1 MEIVFEC
8 GGVTGHR
15 LFEDL
20 RLFAF
25 VQHFGEQPEVV
36 PLGFRVFGQGEEM
49 AADQQWLITLAFGQL
64 EVAAMTFEGAFG
76 QMLAALAVD
85 EAARVIVVFEV
96 GQGVATVFAFQ
107 GQARFFE
114 VVVATGGAAGA
125 GFQAQVEALD
135 NRVAGDHAGVL
146 LIGHR
151 GQFREHRLVIAENEL
166 VRVGAVLE
174 VEVNAF
180 FLAQALDEVQIRL
193 VVLHAVDAFRIDR
206 TGLEF
211 VGVALDAVLF
221 QHHAD
226 DFRHAEVLEDALVD
240 AVREVSQLR
249 AQRHRITGQAFARV
263 TLRGAVDL
271 AMDAAA
277 VRRQLQEGHYSSMIR
292 GAWVDS
298 YLQTQELLGLKEGQG
313 VSSEDEA
320 DYKAFEARLQEQ
332 MANYRKT
339 MATDE
344 DRSEF
349 ALFEK
354 YHDTYMQIQ
363 DAVLDLHK
371 RNLEADAIKLFNEK
385 LTPAWY
391 TGRMKL
397 NDIIG
402 ENKVVADTAMANID
416 DAVATAKVS
425 MVISLLVA
433 VLAAGLCGLLLMRAI
448 MAPMNRIVTI
458 LDIMRTGDLSSRLNL
473 DRKDEFGAVETG
485 FNDMMT
491 ELTSLVSQAQRSSVQ
506 VTTSVTEIAATSKQQ
521 QATATETAATTTE
534 IGATSREIAATSRDL
549 VRTMTEVSTA
559 ADQASVL
566 AGSGQ
571 QGLARMEDTM
581 HSVMG
586 AADLVNAKLAIL
598 NEKAGNINQV
608 VVTIVKVADQTNL
621 LSLNAAI
628 EAEKAGEYGRGFAVV
643 ATEVRRL
650 ADQTAVATYDIEQ
663 MVREIQSAVS
673 AGVMGMDKFSEEVRR
688 GMSEVQQVGEQLS
701 QIIHQVQAL
710 APRVLMVN
718 EGMQAQATGAEQI
731 NHALVQLGD
740 ASSQTVESL
749 RQASFA
755 IDELSQVAVGLR
767 SGVSRF
773 KV

>member
-1 MEIVFEC
+1 VKNW
-8 GGVTGHR
+8 T
-15 LFEDL
+15 L
-20 RLFAF
+20 RQRILASFA
-25 VQHFGEQPEVV
+25 VII
-36 PLGFRVFGQGEEM
+36 
-49 AADQQWLITLAFGQL
+49 AI
-64 EVAAMTFEGAFG
+64 
-76 QMLAALAVD
+76 MLLM
-85 EAARVIVVFEV
+85 
-96 GQGVATVFAFQ
+96 
-107 GQARFFE
+107 
-114 VVVATGGAAGA
+114 VVVSYS
-125 GFQAQVEALD
+125 
-135 NRVAGDHAGVL
+135 RL
-146 LIGHR
+146 LKI
-151 GQFREHRLVIAENEL
+151 EL
-166 VRVGAVLE
+166 SEESVR
-174 VEVNAF
+174 
-180 FLAQALDEVQIRL
+180 D
-193 VVLHAVDAFRIDR
+193 
-206 TGLEF
+206 
-211 VGVALDAVLF
+211 DAVPGVYL
-221 QHHAD
+221 
-226 DFRHAEVLEDALVD
+226 
-240 AVREVSQLR
+240 
-249 AQRHRITGQAFARV
+249 
-263 TLRGAVDL
+263 
-271 AMDAAA
+271 
-277 VRRQLQEGHYSSMIR
+277 SSMIR
-292 GAWVDS
+292 SAWVDS
-298 YLQTQELLGLKEGQG
+298 YLQTLDIIGLR
-313 VSSEDEA
+313 EDKGLTDA
-320 DYKAFEARLQEQ
+320 DKADFKSFEARILTQ
-332 MANYRKT
+332 MANYK
-339 MATDE
+339 ATINGD
-344 DRSEF
+344 DDQAEF
-349 ALFEK
+349 DKFEALHQSYNKALFG
-354 YHDTYMQIQ
+354 
-363 DAVLDLHK
+363 VLDHLQN
-371 RNLEADAIKLFNEK
+371 RDVAGARKLFDAE
-385 LTPAWY
+385 LTPTWTA
-391 TGRMKL
+391 GRMKL
-397 NDIIG
+397 NDIIT
-402 ENKVVADTAMANID
+402 ENKNVADRATNAID
-416 DAVATAKVS
+416 DAVSAAKISMGVS
-425 MVISLLVA
+425 LILA
-433 VLAAGLCGLLLMRAI
+433 ILAAGLCGLLLMRAI
-448 MAPMNRIVTI
+448 MAPMKRIVDI
-458 LDIMRTGDLSSRLNL
+458 LETMRTGDLSKRLNL
-473 DRKDEFGAVETG
+473 ERKDEFGAVETG

-491 ELTSLVSQAQRSSVQ
+491 ELTALVSQAQRSSVQ

-534 IGATSREIAATSRDL
+534 IGATSREIAATSKDL

-559 ADQASVL
+559 ADQASVA

-571 QGLARMEDTM
+571 QGLARMEETM

-688 GMSEVQQVGEQLS
+688 GMFEVQQVGEQLS

>member
-1 MEIVFEC
+1 MKNW
-8 GGVTGHR
+8 T
-15 LFEDL
+15 L
-20 RLFAF
+20 RQRILASFA
-25 VQHFGEQPEVV
+25 VII
-36 PLGFRVFGQGEEM
+36 
-49 AADQQWLITLAFGQL
+49 AI
-64 EVAAMTFEGAFG
+64 
-76 QMLAALAVD
+76 MLLM
-85 EAARVIVVFEV
+85 
-96 GQGVATVFAFQ
+96 
-107 GQARFFE
+107 
-114 VVVATGGAAGA
+114 VVVSYSRLLKI
-125 GFQAQVEALD
+125 EASE
-135 NRVAGDHAGVL
+135 VS
-146 LIGHR
+146 
-151 GQFREHRLVIAENEL
+151 
-166 VRVGAVLE
+166 VR
-174 VEVNAF
+174 
-180 FLAQALDEVQIRL
+180 D
-193 VVLHAVDAFRIDR
+193 
-206 TGLEF
+206 
-211 VGVALDAVLF
+211 
-221 QHHAD
+221 
-226 DFRHAEVLEDALVD
+226 DALPGVY
-240 AVREVSQLR
+240 
-249 AQRHRITGQAFARV
+249 
-263 TLRGAVDL
+263 
-271 AMDAAA
+271 
-277 VRRQLQEGHYSSMIR
+277 YSSMIR

-298 YLQTQELLGLKEGQG
+298 YLQTQEMLGLKEGQG
-313 VSSEDEA
+313 ISAEDAA
-320 DYKAFEARLQEQ
+320 DFKNFEARVQDA
-332 MANYRKT
+332 MNSYRAT
-339 MATDE
+339 VTTDE
-344 DRSEF
+344 DKLEF
-349 ALFEK
+349 AAFEK
-354 YHDTYMQIQ
+354 YHENYGKILA
-363 DAVLDLHK
+363 AVLDLHK
-371 RNLEADAIKLFNEK
+371 RNQEAEAIKLFNEQ
-385 LTPAWY
+385 LTPTWTA
-391 TGRMKL
+391 GRMKL
-397 NDIIG
+397 NDILR
-402 ENKVVADTAMANID
+402 ENKAVADQDMAYID
-416 DAVATAKVS
+416 DAVFTAKVI
-425 MVISLLVA
+425 MGISLLVA

-448 MAPMNRIVTI
+448 MAPMNRIVQI
-458 LDIMRTGDLSSRLNL
+458 LEVMRTGDLSGRLNL
-473 DRKDEFGAVETG
+473 ERKDEFGAVETG
-485 FNDMMT
+485 FNDMMA

-559 ADQASVL
+559 ADQASVA

-571 QGLARMEDTM
+571 QGLARMEETM

-767 SGVSRF
+767 GGVSRF

>member
-1 MEIVFEC
+1 MKNW
-8 GGVTGHR
+8 T
-15 LFEDL
+15 L
-20 RLFAF
+20 RQRILASFA
-25 VQHFGEQPEVV
+25 VII
-36 PLGFRVFGQGEEM
+36 
-49 AADQQWLITLAFGQL
+49 AI
-64 EVAAMTFEGAFG
+64 
-76 QMLAALAVD
+76 MLLM
-85 EAARVIVVFEV
+85 
-96 GQGVATVFAFQ
+96 
-107 GQARFFE
+107 
-114 VVVATGGAAGA
+114 VVVSYSRLLKIESS
-125 GFQAQVEALD
+125 EAS
-135 NRVAGDHAGVL
+135 
-146 LIGHR
+146 
-151 GQFREHRLVIAENEL
+151 
-166 VRVGAVLE
+166 VR
-174 VEVNAF
+174 
-180 FLAQALDEVQIRL
+180 
-193 VVLHAVDAFRIDR
+193 
-206 TGLEF
+206 
-211 VGVALDAVLF
+211 
-221 QHHAD
+221 
-226 DFRHAEVLEDALVD
+226 EDALPG
-240 AVREVSQLR
+240 LY
-249 AQRHRITGQAFARV
+249 
-263 TLRGAVDL
+263 
-271 AMDAAA
+271 
-277 VRRQLQEGHYSSMIR
+277 YSSMIR
-292 GAWVDS
+292 GAWSDS
-298 YLQTQELLGLKEGQG
+298 YLRMMAMLGLEQGQG
-313 VSSEDEA
+313 FTAKDASDFKDFS
-320 DYKAFEARLQEQ
+320 ARLQEQ
-332 MANYRKT
+332 MELYRGT
-339 MATDE
+339 VTTDE
-344 DRSEF
+344 DKVEY
-349 ALFEK
+349 AAFENIHK
-354 YHDTYMQIQ
+354 DYHRILL
-363 DAVLDLHK
+363 AVTELHK
-371 RNLEADAIKLFNEK
+371 RNQETEAIKMFNEE
-385 LTPAWY
+385 LTPAW
-391 TGRMKL
+391 TAGRMKL
-397 NDIIG
+397 SEILRH
-402 ENKVVADTAMANID
+402 NKAVADQDVAAID
-416 DAVATAKVS
+416 DAVLTAKTI
-425 MVISLLVA
+425 MGISLLVA

-448 MAPMNRIVTI
+448 MAPMNRIVDI
-458 LDIMRTGDLSSRLNL
+458 LEIMRTGDLSSRLNL
-473 DRKDEFGAVETG
+473 ERKDEFGAVETG

-559 ADQASVL
+559 ADQASVA

-571 QGLARMEDTM
+571 QGLARMEETM

>member
-1 MEIVFEC
+1 MKNW
-8 GGVTGHR
+8 T
-15 LFEDL
+15 L
-20 RLFAF
+20 RQRILASFA
-25 VQHFGEQPEVV
+25 VIIAIM
-36 PLGFRVFGQGEEM
+36 LLM
-49 AADQQWLITLAFGQL
+49 I
-64 EVAAMTFEGAFG
+64 VAAYSRLIAIENS
-76 QMLAALAVD
+76 
-85 EAARVIVVFEV
+85 ENIV
-96 GQGVATVFAFQ
+96 
-107 GQARFFE
+107 RK
-114 VVVATGGAAGA
+114 
-125 GFQAQVEALD
+125 D
-135 NRVAGDHAGVL
+135 S
-146 LIGHR
+146 IP
-151 GQFREHRLVIAENEL
+151 
-166 VRVGAVLE
+166 
-174 VEVNAF
+174 
-180 FLAQALDEVQIRL
+180 
-193 VVLHAVDAFRIDR
+193 
-206 TGLEF
+206 GLY
-211 VGVALDAVLF
+211 
-221 QHHAD
+221 
-226 DFRHAEVLEDALVD
+226 
-240 AVREVSQLR
+240 
-249 AQRHRITGQAFARV
+249 
-263 TLRGAVDL
+263 
-271 AMDAAA
+271 
-277 VRRQLQEGHYSSMIR
+277 YSSMIR
-292 GAWVDS
+292 SAWVDS
-298 YLQTQELLGLKEGQG
+298 YVQTLHLMNEGEGRPLTPDEKALYTSYEERLEKQLAGYLSTISKGNDTLFYEAFLGMRN
-313 VSSEDEA
+313 
-320 DYKAFEARLQEQ
+320 DYTQSL
-332 MANYRKT
+332 NT
-339 MATDE
+339 VLD
-344 DRSEF
+344 
-349 ALFEK
+349 LFEK
-354 YHDTYMQIQ
+354 
-363 DAVLDLHK
+363 
-371 RNLEADAIKLFNEK
+371 NEMAQARTFINQT
-385 LTPAWY
+385 LTPNWNV
-391 TGRMKL
+391 GRQQL
-397 NDIIG
+397 NRII
-402 ENKVVADTAMANID
+402 EDNQNSAIEASNNIS
-416 DAVATAKVS
+416 A
-425 MVISLLVA
+425 A
-433 VLAAGLCGLLLMRAI
+433 VLAAKASMLISLLIAVIAAVLCGFLLLRAI
-448 MAPMNRIVTI
+448 MSPMQRIVKI
-458 LDIMRTGDLSSRLNL
+458 LDVMRSGDLSKRLNL

-491 ELTSLVSQAQRSSVQ
+491 ELTALVSQAQRSSVQ

-549 VRTMTEVSTA
+549 VRTMTEVTSA
-559 ADQASVL
+559 ADQASIL

-571 QGLARMEDTM
+571 QGLSRMEDTM
-581 HSVMG
+581 HQVMG

-688 GMSEVQQVGEQLS
+688 GMFEVQQVGEQLS

>member
-1 MEIVFEC
+1 VKNW
-8 GGVTGHR
+8 T
-15 LFEDL
+15 L
-20 RLFAF
+20 RQRILASFA
-25 VQHFGEQPEVV
+25 VII
-36 PLGFRVFGQGEEM
+36 
-49 AADQQWLITLAFGQL
+49 AI
-64 EVAAMTFEGAFG
+64 
-76 QMLAALAVD
+76 MLLM
-85 EAARVIVVFEV
+85 
-96 GQGVATVFAFQ
+96 
-107 GQARFFE
+107 
-114 VVVATGGAAGA
+114 VVVSYS
-125 GFQAQVEALD
+125 
-135 NRVAGDHAGVL
+135 RL
-146 LIGHR
+146 LKIEVSEKSVR
-151 GQFREHRLVIAENEL
+151 G
-166 VRVGAVLE
+166 
-174 VEVNAF
+174 
-180 FLAQALDEVQIRL
+180 
-193 VVLHAVDAFRIDR
+193 
-206 TGLEF
+206 
-211 VGVALDAVLF
+211 DAVPGLYF
-221 QHHAD
+221 
-226 DFRHAEVLEDALVD
+226 
-240 AVREVSQLR
+240 
-249 AQRHRITGQAFARV
+249 
-263 TLRGAVDL
+263 
-271 AMDAAA
+271 
-277 VRRQLQEGHYSSMIR
+277 SSMILS
-292 GAWVDS
+292 AWIDS
-298 YLQTQELLGLKEGQG
+298 YMRTQELLGLKQGQG
-313 VSSEDEA
+313 ITAENAA
-320 DYKAFEARLQEQ
+320 DFKSFETRLQEQ
-332 MANYRKT
+332 MVNYRT
-339 MATDE
+339 TIMTAEDE
-344 DRSEF
+344 GEF
-349 ALFEK
+349 ERFEK
-354 YHDTYMQIQ
+354 NHQ
-363 DAVLDLHK
+363 DYNTILTAVLDLHQ
-371 RNLEADAIKLFNEK
+371 RNQGDEAIKLFNER
-385 LTPAWY
+385 LSPAW
-391 TGRMKL
+391 TAGRMKL
-397 NDIIG
+397 NDIIR
-402 ENKVVADTAMANID
+402 ENKTVADQATTAID
-416 DAVATAKVS
+416 DAVVAAKIS
-425 MVISLLVA
+425 MGISLLIA
-433 VLAAGLCGLLLMRAI
+433 VLAAAGCGLLLMRAI
-448 MAPMNRIVTI
+448 MAPMNRIVKI
-458 LDIMRTGDLSSRLNL
+458 LEIMRTGDLSGRLNL
-473 DRKDEFGAVETG
+473 ERKDEFGAVETG

>member
-1 MEIVFEC
+1 MKNW
-8 GGVTGHR
+8 T
-15 LFEDL
+15 L
-20 RLFAF
+20 RQRILASFA
-25 VQHFGEQPEVV
+25 VII
-36 PLGFRVFGQGEEM
+36 
-49 AADQQWLITLAFGQL
+49 AI
-64 EVAAMTFEGAFG
+64 
-76 QMLAALAVD
+76 MLLM
-85 EAARVIVVFEV
+85 
-96 GQGVATVFAFQ
+96 
-107 GQARFFE
+107 
-114 VVVATGGAAGA
+114 VVVSYSRLLKIETSENSVRDDAIP
-125 GFQAQVEALD
+125 
-135 NRVAGDHAGVL
+135 GVY
-146 LIGHR
+146 
-151 GQFREHRLVIAENEL
+151 
-166 VRVGAVLE
+166 
-174 VEVNAF
+174 
-180 FLAQALDEVQIRL
+180 
-193 VVLHAVDAFRIDR
+193 
-206 TGLEF
+206 
-211 VGVALDAVLF
+211 
-221 QHHAD
+221 
-226 DFRHAEVLEDALVD
+226 
-240 AVREVSQLR
+240 
-249 AQRHRITGQAFARV
+249 
-263 TLRGAVDL
+263 
-271 AMDAAA
+271 
-277 VRRQLQEGHYSSMIR
+277 YSSMIR
-292 GAWVDS
+292 SAWVDS
-298 YLQTQELLGLKEGQG
+298 YLHTQELLGLKEGQG
-313 VSSEDEA
+313 FSSEDA
-320 DYKAFEARLQEQ
+320 ANYKAFEARLQEQ

-339 MATDE
+339 MATEE
-344 DRSEF
+344 DRTEF
-349 ALFEK
+349 AAFEK
-354 YHDTYMQIQ
+354 YHDAYLQIQ
-363 DAVLDLHK
+363 NAVLDLRA
-371 RNLEADAIKLFNEK
+371 RNLDADAVQMFNDK
-385 LTPAWY
+385 LTPAWFA
-391 TGRMKL
+391 GRMKL

-402 ENKVVADTAMANID
+402 ENKTVADQAMSNID
-416 DAVATAKVS
+416 DAVAAAKVS
-425 MVISLLVA
+425 MFISLVVA
-433 VLAAGLCGLLLMRAI
+433 VFAAGLCGLLLMRAI
-448 MAPMNRIVTI
+448 MAPMNRIVQI
-458 LDIMRTGDLSSRLNL
+458 LDTMRTGDLSSRLNL
-473 DRKDEFGAVETG
+473 ERKDEFGAVETG

-491 ELTSLVSQAQRSSVQ
+491 ELTALVSQAQRSSVQ

>member
-1 MEIVFEC
+1 VKNW
-8 GGVTGHR
+8 T
-15 LFEDL
+15 L
-20 RLFAF
+20 RQRILASFA
-25 VQHFGEQPEVV
+25 VII
-36 PLGFRVFGQGEEM
+36 
-49 AADQQWLITLAFGQL
+49 AI
-64 EVAAMTFEGAFG
+64 
-76 QMLAALAVD
+76 MLLM
-85 EAARVIVVFEV
+85 
-96 GQGVATVFAFQ
+96 
-107 GQARFFE
+107 
-114 VVVATGGAAGA
+114 VVVSFSRLMKIDAGA
-125 GFQAQVEALD
+125 ES
-135 NRVAGDHAGVL
+135 
-146 LIGHR
+146 
-151 GQFREHRLVIAENEL
+151 
-166 VRVGAVLE
+166 VR
-174 VEVNAF
+174 
-180 FLAQALDEVQIRL
+180 
-193 VVLHAVDAFRIDR
+193 
-206 TGLEF
+206 T
-211 VGVALDAVLF
+211 DAVPG
-221 QHHAD
+221 
-226 DFRHAEVLEDALVD
+226 VY
-240 AVREVSQLR
+240 
-249 AQRHRITGQAFARV
+249 
-263 TLRGAVDL
+263 
-271 AMDAAA
+271 
-277 VRRQLQEGHYSSMIR
+277 YSSMIR

-298 YLQTQELLGLKEGQG
+298 FNLTQQLVGLSGHREMTVADQTM
-313 VSSEDEA
+313 
-320 DYKAFEARLQEQ
+320 YKSFEERLNEQ
-332 MANYRKT
+332 IANYRKT
-339 MATDE
+339 IFTE
-344 DRSEF
+344 DDR
-349 ALFEK
+349 ALFEEFEVRHQLYNK
-354 YHDTYMQIQ
+354 EMNNVIDLYQRKEYDQ
-363 DAVLDLHK
+363 AVLA
-371 RNLEADAIKLFNEK
+371 LEQK
-385 LTPAWY
+385 LTPAWVN
-391 TGRMKL
+391 GRMQL
-397 NDIIG
+397 NSLL
-402 ENKVVADTAMANID
+402 ENNHALAEQSTLAIS
-416 DAVATAKVS
+416 DAVTAAKIS
-425 MVISLLVA
+425 MGVSLLVA
-433 VLAAGLCGLLLMRAI
+433 IIAAGLCGLLLMRAI
-448 MAPMNRIVTI
+448 MAPMNRIVDI
-458 LDIMRTGDLSSRLNL
+458 LEVMRTGDLSSRLNL

-767 SGVSRF
+767 GGVSRF

>member
-1 MEIVFEC
+1 MKNWTLRQRILASFAVIIAIMLLM
-8 GGVTGHR
+8 VVVSYSR
-15 LFEDL
+15 LLKIE
-20 RLFAF
+20 A
-25 VQHFGEQPEVV
+25 
-36 PLGFRVFGQGEEM
+36 GEERM
-49 AADQQWLITLAFGQL
+49 RTDAIP
-64 EVAAMTFEGAFG
+64 
-76 QMLAALAVD
+76 
-85 EAARVIVVFEV
+85 
-96 GQGVATVFAFQ
+96 GVY
-107 GQARFFE
+107 
-114 VVVATGGAAGA
+114 
-125 GFQAQVEALD
+125 
-135 NRVAGDHAGVL
+135 
-146 LIGHR
+146 
-151 GQFREHRLVIAENEL
+151 
-166 VRVGAVLE
+166 
-174 VEVNAF
+174 
-180 FLAQALDEVQIRL
+180 
-193 VVLHAVDAFRIDR
+193 
-206 TGLEF
+206 
-211 VGVALDAVLF
+211 
-221 QHHAD
+221 
-226 DFRHAEVLEDALVD
+226 
-240 AVREVSQLR
+240 
-249 AQRHRITGQAFARV
+249 
-263 TLRGAVDL
+263 
-271 AMDAAA
+271 
-277 VRRQLQEGHYSSMIR
+277 YSSMIR
-292 GAWVDS
+292 SAWVDS
-298 YLQTQELLGLKEGQG
+298 YLLTQQILGFEHGRGISPESIANFKTFEQRLLQHMASYRATINGG
-313 VSSEDEA
+313 EDQAEF
-320 DYKAFEARLQEQ
+320 DAFESQHQEF
-332 MANYRKT
+332 NR
-339 MATDE
+339 
-344 DRSEF
+344 
-349 ALFEK
+349 
-354 YHDTYMQIQ
+354 IQ
-363 DAVLDLHK
+363 AVVLDLHQQTK
-371 RNLEADAIKLFNEK
+371 DAEANRVFNEQ
-385 LTPAWY
+385 LTPAWIA
-391 TGRMKL
+391 GRMRL
-397 NDIIG
+397 NEVIT
-402 ENKVVADTAMANID
+402 ENKSVADAATTAID
-416 DAVATAKVS
+416 DAVAAAKVS
-425 MVISLLVA
+425 MGLSLLIA

-448 MAPMNRIVTI
+448 MAPMNRIVQI
-458 LDIMRTGDLSSRLNL
+458 LDVMRTGDLSGRLNL

-491 ELTSLVSQAQRSSVQ
+491 ELTALVSQAQRSSVQ

-534 IGATSREIAATSRDL
+534 IGATSREIAATSKDL

>member
-1 MEIVFEC
+1 MKNW
-8 GGVTGHR
+8 T
-15 LFEDL
+15 L
-20 RLFAF
+20 RQRILASFA
-25 VQHFGEQPEVV
+25 VII
-36 PLGFRVFGQGEEM
+36 
-49 AADQQWLITLAFGQL
+49 AI
-64 EVAAMTFEGAFG
+64 
-76 QMLAALAVD
+76 MLLM
-85 EAARVIVVFEV
+85 
-96 GQGVATVFAFQ
+96 
-107 GQARFFE
+107 
-114 VVVATGGAAGA
+114 VVVSYSRLLKI
-125 GFQAQVEALD
+125 EASENSVRD
-135 NRVAGDHAGVL
+135 DAIPGVY
-146 LIGHR
+146 
-151 GQFREHRLVIAENEL
+151 
-166 VRVGAVLE
+166 
-174 VEVNAF
+174 
-180 FLAQALDEVQIRL
+180 
-193 VVLHAVDAFRIDR
+193 
-206 TGLEF
+206 
-211 VGVALDAVLF
+211 
-221 QHHAD
+221 
-226 DFRHAEVLEDALVD
+226 
-240 AVREVSQLR
+240 
-249 AQRHRITGQAFARV
+249 
-263 TLRGAVDL
+263 
-271 AMDAAA
+271 
-277 VRRQLQEGHYSSMIR
+277 YSSMIR

-313 VSSEDEA
+313 VSSEDAA
-320 DYKAFEARLQEQ
+320 DYQSFEKRLQEQ
-332 MANYRKT
+332 MANYRNT
-339 MATDE
+339 VTTDE
-344 DRSEF
+344 DRIEF
-349 ALFEK
+349 AAFEK
-354 YHDTYMQIQ
+354 DHDNYMKIQ

-371 RNLEADAIKLFNEK
+371 RNLEADAVKLFNEK
-385 LTPAWY
+385 LTPAWVG
-391 TGRMKL
+391 GRMKL

-402 ENKVVADTAMANID
+402 ENKKVADQAMANID
-416 DAVATAKVS
+416 DAVAAAKVS
-425 MVISLLVA
+425 MFVSLLVA
-433 VLAAGLCGLLLMRAI
+433 VLAAGFCGLLLMRAI
-448 MAPMNRIVTI
+448 MAPMNRIVQI
-458 LDIMRTGDLSSRLNL
+458 LEIMRTGDLSSRLNL

-688 GMSEVQQVGEQLS
+688 GMAEVQQVGEQLS

>member
-1 MEIVFEC
+1 MALRGITVKNWTLRQRILASFA
-8 GGVTGHR
+8 VIIAIMLLMVVVSYSR
-15 LFEDL
+15 LLKIE
-20 RLFAF
+20 
-25 VQHFGEQPEVV
+25 
-36 PLGFRVFGQGEEM
+36 
-49 AADQQWLITLAFGQL
+49 TS
-64 EVAAMTFEGAFG
+64 EVA
-76 QMLAALAVD
+76 
-85 EAARVIVVFEV
+85 
-96 GQGVATVFAFQ
+96 
-107 GQARFFE
+107 
-114 VVVATGGAAGA
+114 
-125 GFQAQVEALD
+125 
-135 NRVAGDHAGVL
+135 
-146 LIGHR
+146 
-151 GQFREHRLVIAENEL
+151 
-166 VRVGAVLE
+166 VR
-174 VEVNAF
+174 
-180 FLAQALDEVQIRL
+180 D
-193 VVLHAVDAFRIDR
+193 
-206 TGLEF
+206 
-211 VGVALDAVLF
+211 DAVPGVYL
-221 QHHAD
+221 
-226 DFRHAEVLEDALVD
+226 
-240 AVREVSQLR
+240 
-249 AQRHRITGQAFARV
+249 
-263 TLRGAVDL
+263 
-271 AMDAAA
+271 
-277 VRRQLQEGHYSSMIR
+277 SSMIR
-292 GAWVDS
+292 SAWVDS
-298 YLQTQELLGLKEGQG
+298 YLQTLELIGLR
-313 VSSEDEA
+313 EDKGLTDTDKA
-320 DYKAFEARLQEQ
+320 DFKSYEARILQQ
-332 MANYRKT
+332 MANYQ
-339 MATDE
+339 ATISGGD
-344 DRSEF
+344 DQAEF
-349 ALFEK
+349 DKFEAQHQAYNTALA
-354 YHDTYMQIQ
+354 
-363 DAVLDLHK
+363 AVVERLQNNDLAGA
-371 RNLEADAIKLFNEK
+371 RKLFDTQM
-385 LTPAWY
+385 TPSWVA
-391 TGRMKL
+391 GRMKL
-397 NDIIG
+397 NDIIT
-402 ENKVVADTAMANID
+402 ENKNVADRATNAID
-416 DAVATAKVS
+416 DAVSAAKISMFVS
-425 MVISLLVA
+425 LALAI
-433 VLAAGLCGLLLMRAI
+433 LAAGLCGLLLMRAI
-448 MAPMNRIVTI
+448 MAPMQRIVDI
-458 LDIMRTGDLSSRLNL
+458 LETMRDGDLSKRLNL
-473 DRKDEFGAVETG
+473 ERKDEFGAVETG

-491 ELTSLVSQAQRSSVQ
+491 ELTALVSQAQRSSVQ

-534 IGATSREIAATSRDL
+534 IGATSREIAATSKDL

-559 ADQASVL
+559 ADQASVA

-571 QGLARMEDTM
+571 QGLARMEETM

-688 GMSEVQQVGEQLS
+688 GMFEVQQVGEQLS

>member
-1 MEIVFEC
+1 VKNW
-8 GGVTGHR
+8 T
-15 LFEDL
+15 L
-20 RLFAF
+20 RQRILASFA
-25 VQHFGEQPEVV
+25 VII
-36 PLGFRVFGQGEEM
+36 
-49 AADQQWLITLAFGQL
+49 AI
-64 EVAAMTFEGAFG
+64 
-76 QMLAALAVD
+76 MLLM
-85 EAARVIVVFEV
+85 
-96 GQGVATVFAFQ
+96 
-107 GQARFFE
+107 
-114 VVVATGGAAGA
+114 VVVSFSRLMKIDAGA
-125 GFQAQVEALD
+125 ES
-135 NRVAGDHAGVL
+135 
-146 LIGHR
+146 
-151 GQFREHRLVIAENEL
+151 
-166 VRVGAVLE
+166 VR
-174 VEVNAF
+174 
-180 FLAQALDEVQIRL
+180 
-193 VVLHAVDAFRIDR
+193 
-206 TGLEF
+206 T
-211 VGVALDAVLF
+211 DAVPGVYF
-221 QHHAD
+221 
-226 DFRHAEVLEDALVD
+226 
-240 AVREVSQLR
+240 
-249 AQRHRITGQAFARV
+249 
-263 TLRGAVDL
+263 
-271 AMDAAA
+271 
-277 VRRQLQEGHYSSMIR
+277 SSMIR

-298 YLQTQELLGLKEGQG
+298 FNLTQQLVGLSGHREMTVADQTM
-313 VSSEDEA
+313 
-320 DYKAFEARLQEQ
+320 YKSFEERLNEQ
-332 MANYRKT
+332 IANYRKT
-339 MATDE
+339 IFTKEDQVLFDE
-344 DRSEF
+344 
-349 ALFEK
+349 FEVRHQLYNK
-354 YHDTYMQIQ
+354 EMTN
-363 DAVLDLHK
+363 VLDLYQRK
-371 RNLEADAIKLFNEK
+371 EYDQAVLALEQK
-385 LTPAWY
+385 LTPAWVN
-391 TGRMKL
+391 GRKQL
-397 NDIIG
+397 NSLL
-402 ENKVVADTAMANID
+402 ENNHALAEQSTLAIS
-416 DAVATAKVS
+416 DAVTAAKIS
-425 MVISLLVA
+425 MGVSLLVA
-433 VLAAGLCGLLLMRAI
+433 IIAAGLCGLLLMRAI
-448 MAPMNRIVTI
+448 MAPMNRIVDI
-458 LDIMRTGDLSSRLNL
+458 LEVMRTGDLSSRLNL

-767 SGVSRF
+767 GGVSRF

>member
-1 MEIVFEC
+1 MKNWTLRQRILASFAVIIAIMLLM
-8 GGVTGHR
+8 VVVSYSR
-15 LFEDL
+15 LLKIE
-20 RLFAF
+20 A
-25 VQHFGEQPEVV
+25 
-36 PLGFRVFGQGEEM
+36 GEERM
-49 AADQQWLITLAFGQL
+49 
-64 EVAAMTFEGAFG
+64 
-76 QMLAALAVD
+76 
-85 EAARVIVVFEV
+85 R
-96 GQGVATVFAFQ
+96 
-107 GQARFFE
+107 
-114 VVVATGGAAGA
+114 
-125 GFQAQVEALD
+125 
-135 NRVAGDHAGVL
+135 N
-146 LIGHR
+146 
-151 GQFREHRLVIAENEL
+151 
-166 VRVGAVLE
+166 
-174 VEVNAF
+174 
-180 FLAQALDEVQIRL
+180 
-193 VVLHAVDAFRIDR
+193 
-206 TGLEF
+206 
-211 VGVALDAVLF
+211 DAVPGVYF
-221 QHHAD
+221 
-226 DFRHAEVLEDALVD
+226 
-240 AVREVSQLR
+240 
-249 AQRHRITGQAFARV
+249 
-263 TLRGAVDL
+263 
-271 AMDAAA
+271 
-277 VRRQLQEGHYSSMIR
+277 SSMIR
-292 GAWVDS
+292 SAWVDS
-298 YLQTQELLGLKEGQG
+298 YIQTQEIIGLKQNQDI
-313 VSSEDEA
+313 SAEDVA
-320 DYKAFEARLQEQ
+320 DFKSFEQRLVTQMGNYKQTINSREDQNEFDAFEKDHQDFNR
-332 MANYRKT
+332 
-339 MATDE
+339 
-344 DRSEF
+344 
-349 ALFEK
+349 
-354 YHDTYMQIQ
+354 IQ
-363 DAVLDLHK
+363 AAVLDLHQRK
-371 RNLEADAIKLFNEK
+371 QEAEAIRLFNEQ
-385 LTPAWY
+385 LTPAW
-391 TGRMKL
+391 TKGRLKL
-397 NDIIG
+397 NDIIS
-402 ENKVVADTAMANID
+402 ENKAVADSATAAID
-416 DAVATAKVS
+416 DAVAAAKVS
-425 MVISLLVA
+425 MGVSLLLA

-448 MAPMNRIVTI
+448 MAPMNRIVEI
-458 LDIMRTGDLSSRLNL
+458 LEVMRTGDLSGRLNL
-473 DRKDEFGAVETG
+473 ERKDEFGAVETG

-491 ELTSLVSQAQRSSVQ
+491 ELTALVSQAQRSSVQ

-549 VRTMTEVSTA
+549 VRTMTEVSSA

-688 GMSEVQQVGEQLS
+688 GMAEVQQVGEQLS

>member
-1 MEIVFEC
+1 MKNW
-8 GGVTGHR
+8 T
-15 LFEDL
+15 L
-20 RLFAF
+20 RQRILASFA
-25 VQHFGEQPEVV
+25 VII
-36 PLGFRVFGQGEEM
+36 
-49 AADQQWLITLAFGQL
+49 AI
-64 EVAAMTFEGAFG
+64 
-76 QMLAALAVD
+76 MLLM
-85 EAARVIVVFEV
+85 
-96 GQGVATVFAFQ
+96 
-107 GQARFFE
+107 
-114 VVVATGGAAGA
+114 VVVSYSRLLKI
-125 GFQAQVEALD
+125 EASENSVRD
-135 NRVAGDHAGVL
+135 DAIPGVY
-146 LIGHR
+146 
-151 GQFREHRLVIAENEL
+151 
-166 VRVGAVLE
+166 
-174 VEVNAF
+174 
-180 FLAQALDEVQIRL
+180 
-193 VVLHAVDAFRIDR
+193 
-206 TGLEF
+206 
-211 VGVALDAVLF
+211 
-221 QHHAD
+221 
-226 DFRHAEVLEDALVD
+226 
-240 AVREVSQLR
+240 
-249 AQRHRITGQAFARV
+249 
-263 TLRGAVDL
+263 
-271 AMDAAA
+271 
-277 VRRQLQEGHYSSMIR
+277 YSSMIR

-313 VSSEDEA
+313 ISSEDAA
-320 DYKAFEARLQEQ
+320 DYKAFESRLQEQ
-332 MANYRKT
+332 MANYRGT
-339 MATDE
+339 VVTDE
-344 DRSEF
+344 DKLEF
-349 ALFEK
+349 AAFEK
-354 YHDTYMQIQ
+354 YHDAYLKIQ

-371 RNLEADAIKLFNEK
+371 RNLEADAVKLFHEQ
-385 LTPAWY
+385 LTPTWY
-391 TGRMKL
+391 SGRMKL
-397 NDIIG
+397 NDIIS
-402 ENKVVADTAMANID
+402 ENKRVADQAMANID
-416 DAVATAKVS
+416 EAVAAAKVS
-425 MVISLLVA
+425 MFVSLVVA
-433 VLAAGLCGLLLMRAI
+433 VLAAGFCGLLLMRAI
-448 MAPMNRIVTI
+448 MAPMNRIVQI

-473 DRKDEFGAVETG
+473 ERKDEFGAVETG

-688 GMSEVQQVGEQLS
+688 GMAEVQQVGEQLS

>member
-1 MEIVFEC
+1 MKNW
-8 GGVTGHR
+8 T
-15 LFEDL
+15 L
-20 RLFAF
+20 RQRILASFA
-25 VQHFGEQPEVV
+25 VII
-36 PLGFRVFGQGEEM
+36 
-49 AADQQWLITLAFGQL
+49 AI
-64 EVAAMTFEGAFG
+64 
-76 QMLAALAVD
+76 MLLM
-85 EAARVIVVFEV
+85 VIVSYSRLLKIE
-96 GQGVATVFAFQ
+96 
-107 GQARFFE
+107 E
-114 VVVATGGAAGA
+114 S
-125 GFQAQVEALD
+125 EAS
-135 NRVAGDHAGVL
+135 
-146 LIGHR
+146 
-151 GQFREHRLVIAENEL
+151 
-166 VRVGAVLE
+166 VR
-174 VEVNAF
+174 
-180 FLAQALDEVQIRL
+180 
-193 VVLHAVDAFRIDR
+193 
-206 TGLEF
+206 
-211 VGVALDAVLF
+211 
-221 QHHAD
+221 
-226 DFRHAEVLEDALVD
+226 EDALPG
-240 AVREVSQLR
+240 LY
-249 AQRHRITGQAFARV
+249 
-263 TLRGAVDL
+263 
-271 AMDAAA
+271 
-277 VRRQLQEGHYSSMIR
+277 YSSMVR
-292 GAWVDS
+292 SAWVDT
-298 YLQTQELLGLKEGQG
+298 YLRTQEMLGLKAGQG
-313 VSSEDEA
+313 FTPEEA
-320 DYKAFEARLQEQ
+320 ENFKTYQARVLEQ
-332 MANYRKT
+332 MGKYQET
-339 MATDE
+339 VTTEE
-344 DRSEF
+344 DKVEY
-349 ALFEK
+349 AVFEK
-354 YHDTYMQIQ
+354 LHENYNKVLA
-363 DAVLDLHK
+363 AVLDLHK
-371 RNLEADAIKLFNEK
+371 RNQADEALKMFNEQ
-385 LTPAWY
+385 LTPAW
-391 TGRMKL
+391 TAGRMKL
-397 NDIIG
+397 NDIIR
-402 ENKVVADTAMANID
+402 ENKAVADADVAAID
-416 DAVATAKVS
+416 DAVITAKTI
-425 MVISLLVA
+425 MGISLLVA

-448 MAPMNRIVTI
+448 MAPMNRIVEI
-458 LDIMRTGDLSSRLNL
+458 LEIMRTGDLSGRLNL
-473 DRKDEFGAVETG
+473 ARKDEFGAVETG
-485 FNDMMT
+485 FNDMMA

-549 VRTMTEVSTA
+549 VRTMTEVSSA
-559 ADQASVL
+559 ADQASIA

-571 QGLARMEDTM
+571 QGLARMEETM

-767 SGVSRF
+767 GGVSRF

>member
-1 MEIVFEC
+1 MKNW
-8 GGVTGHR
+8 T
-15 LFEDL
+15 L
-20 RLFAF
+20 RQRILASFA
-25 VQHFGEQPEVV
+25 VII
-36 PLGFRVFGQGEEM
+36 
-49 AADQQWLITLAFGQL
+49 AI
-64 EVAAMTFEGAFG
+64 
-76 QMLAALAVD
+76 MLLM
-85 EAARVIVVFEV
+85 
-96 GQGVATVFAFQ
+96 
-107 GQARFFE
+107 
-114 VVVATGGAAGA
+114 VVVSYSRLLKI
-125 GFQAQVEALD
+125 EAS
-135 NRVAGDHAGVL
+135 
-146 LIGHR
+146 
-151 GQFREHRLVIAENEL
+151 EES
-166 VRVGAVLE
+166 VR
-174 VEVNAF
+174 
-180 FLAQALDEVQIRL
+180 D
-193 VVLHAVDAFRIDR
+193 
-206 TGLEF
+206 
-211 VGVALDAVLF
+211 DAVPGVYL
-221 QHHAD
+221 
-226 DFRHAEVLEDALVD
+226 
-240 AVREVSQLR
+240 
-249 AQRHRITGQAFARV
+249 
-263 TLRGAVDL
+263 
-271 AMDAAA
+271 
-277 VRRQLQEGHYSSMIR
+277 SSMIR
-292 GAWVDS
+292 SAWVDS
-298 YLQTQELLGLKEGQG
+298 YLDTLDIIGLRKNK
-313 VSSEDEA
+313 VLTDA
-320 DYKAFEARLQEQ
+320 DRVDFKTFEARIVEQ
-332 MANYRKT
+332 MANYEKTINGGLDRAEFNKFEELHQTYNKTLSAVIDNLQRNDVDSARK
-339 MATDE
+339 
-344 DRSEF
+344 
-349 ALFEK
+349 LFE
-354 YHDTYMQIQ
+354 D
-363 DAVLDLHK
+363 
-371 RNLEADAIKLFNEK
+371 E
-385 LTPAWY
+385 LTPVWTA
-391 TGRMKL
+391 GRMKL
-397 NDIIG
+397 NDIIT
-402 ENKVVADTAMANID
+402 ENKNVADHATNAID
-416 DAVATAKVS
+416 DSVSAAKISMGVS
-425 MVISLLVA
+425 LVLA
-433 VLAAGLCGLLLMRAI
+433 ILAAGLCGLLLMRAI
-448 MAPMNRIVTI
+448 MAPMKRIVDI
-458 LDIMRTGDLSSRLNL
+458 LEVMRTGDLSKRLNL

-491 ELTSLVSQAQRSSVQ
+491 ELTALVSQAQRSSVQ

-534 IGATSREIAATSRDL
+534 IGATSREIAATSKDL

-559 ADQASVL
+559 ADQASVA

-571 QGLARMEDTM
+571 QGLARMEETM

-688 GMSEVQQVGEQLS
+688 GMFEVQQVGEQLS